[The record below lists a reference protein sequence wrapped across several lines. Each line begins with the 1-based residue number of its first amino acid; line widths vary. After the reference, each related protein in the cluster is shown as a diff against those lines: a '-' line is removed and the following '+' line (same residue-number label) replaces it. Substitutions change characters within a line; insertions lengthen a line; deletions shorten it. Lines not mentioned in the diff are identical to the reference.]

1 MSSGRTFIIEF
12 NVSLLYLSVQSLA
25 LDISVENEI
34 ELEVIE
40 KLKSIN
46 QSLIEIL
53 NHKKESVETLK
64 REYEISTT
72 YEKREEIH
80 RKYLNALD
88 EVKNTGGE
96 DINAIQDQL
105 QKKKKVRRFDVITK

>member
-1 MSSGRTFIIEF
+1 MTSNRHTFF
-12 NVSLLYLSVQSLA
+12 YFF
-25 LDISVENEI
+25 
-34 ELEVIE
+34 VIE

-105 QKKKKVRRFDVITK
+105 QKLFNISRICNLHELQKCSILFPAIIF